1 MARAVIGNIQKLVYE
16 YLRVNTQGSYGTYL
30 SNQRYPSAYIDD
42 EIYSA
47 DLEIVRL
54 LIKNNQ
60 DVLVQ
65 ELYETTTKADG
76 DALPNQHVIKVH
88 IPNAA
93 TVNNY
98 RAIEVSE
105 DQFNILKD
113 GSISGLGGTSVY
125 SNYYVVLDGKIY
137 NPEGH
142 DMEITYIELDRD
154 TTIKSPESFEAVV
167 ADLAAAR
174 MLWNREDRP
183 QQAQAHYQKA
193 VAFMSNYG
201 IEMKGLQEMVDDKN

>member
-1 MARAVIGNIQKLVYE
+1 MARAVMANIQKLVYE

-30 SNQRYPSAYIDD
+30 ANQRYPSAYIDD

-47 DLEIVRL
+47 DLEIVHL

-60 DVLVQ
+60 DVMIQ
-65 ELYETTTKADG
+65 ELQETATLANG
-76 DALPNQHVIKVH
+76 DALPNFHLVKVIVDDAL
-88 IPNAA
+88 PANL
-93 TVNNY
+93 
-98 RAIEVSE
+98 RAIEVTE

-113 GSISGLGGTSVY
+113 GGIVSTSTY
-125 SNYYVVLDGKIY
+125 GNYFCQLDGRLY
-137 NPEGH
+137 NPIGS
-142 DMEITYIELDRD
+142 DMTVTYIELDRD
-154 TTIKSPESFEAVV
+154 NAIKSPETFEAVI

-193 VAFMSNYG
+193 VAFMANYG

>member
-1 MARAVIGNIQKLVYE
+1 MARAVIANIQKLVYE

-30 SNQRYPSAYIDD
+30 TNQRYPSAYIDD

-65 ELYETTTKADG
+65 ELQETVVLASG
-76 DALPNQHVIKVH
+76 AALPNYHVINVVVTG
-88 IPNAA
+88 A
-93 TVNNY
+93 TAGV
-98 RAIEVSE
+98 RAIEVTE
-105 DQFNILKD
+105 DQFNLLKD
-113 GSISGLGGTSVY
+113 GGVIDSTTY
-125 SNYYVVLDGKIY
+125 FNYFAIFDGKIWT
-137 NPEGH
+137 PSGAGVTV
-142 DMEITYIELDRD
+142 TYIELDRD
-154 TTIKSPESFEAVV
+154 TVIKAPESFEAVV

-193 VAFMSNYG
+193 VAFMANYG
-201 IEMKGLQEMVDDKN
+201 IEMKGLQEMVDDKQ